1 MIAFARETGIQNDPH
16 SMFREEDEGYIRR
29 WS

>member
-1 MIAFARETGIQNDPH
+1 MIVFARETGIQNDPH
-16 SMFREEDEGYIRR
+16 SMFRDEDEGDARR